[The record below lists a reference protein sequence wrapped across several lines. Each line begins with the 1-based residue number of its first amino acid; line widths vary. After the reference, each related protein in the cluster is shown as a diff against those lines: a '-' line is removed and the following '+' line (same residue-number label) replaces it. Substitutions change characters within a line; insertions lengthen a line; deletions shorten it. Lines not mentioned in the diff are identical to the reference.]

1 MMYRRKIIILA
12 VLISLTMLSITT
24 MLVGRYADNETT
36 YPAEPM
42 TITYK
47 DVGGGNFSGTLGY
60 NTPTEH
66 IYGTETVL
74 VDPTKAGNQ

>member
-1 MMYRRKIIILA
+1 MMNGRKIIILA
-12 VLISLTMLSITT
+12 INIALTILAITVMLI
-24 MLVGRYADNETT
+24 GRYSIEGDSNLDIF
-36 YPAEPM
+36 